1 MWSYKMLKRLWMI
14 FGPVLIAGLL
24 VFLLIFFYP
33 TSKSY
38 NLSQEKRYAA
48 AISTQSFR
56 ERFQKVRA
64 LSDPSLRFIPFFG
77 SSEWIRFDSMHPA
90 VLAEKYNSSYRPYF
104 LGQAGAASLNQYFGM
119 QQILPEIENKQAVF
133 VISPQWFTETEYE
146 PAVFRRYFNTD
157 QLGAFLENQSGDVSS
172 RYAAKRLMTKYPDV
186 VLGDIVKKITE
197 GEQLSEIDQTLI
209 DTLARFN
216 QKQSFLF
223 GQLSVNDGEKY
234 RDRVEK
240 YLKDLPDKFSYD
252 ALREIAVKDAEAN
265 TTNNDMGMENH
276 FYDTQVKKDL
286 KKWKD
291 YQKNYNF
298 LKSSEYNDL
307 QLVLNQFANSKV
319 NVLFVIQPVNKKWID
334 YTGLNQD
341 MYQHAVEKIRYQLES
356 QGFTNIADFSK
367 NGAEP
372 YFVKDTIHIG
382 WLGWLAFDKAVD
394 PFLSNPTPAP
404 TYHLNERFFSK
415 DWATYDGDVKEFQ

>member
-1 MWSYKMLKRLWMI
+1 M
-14 FGPVLIAGLL
+14 
-24 VFLLIFFYP
+24 
-33 TSKSY
+33 
-38 NLSQEKRYAA
+38 
-48 AISTQSFR
+48 
-56 ERFQKVRA
+56 
-64 LSDPSLRFIPFFG
+64 
-77 SSEWIRFDSMHPA
+77 
-90 VLAEKYNSSYRPYF
+90 
-104 LGQAGAASLNQYFGM
+104 
-119 QQILPEIENKQAVF
+119 
-133 VISPQWFTETEYE
+133 
-146 PAVFRRYFNTD
+146 
-157 QLGAFLENQSGDVSS
+157 
-172 RYAAKRLMTKYPDV
+172 
-186 VLGDIVKKITE
+186 GDIVKKITE
-197 GEQLSEIDQTLI
+197 GEQLSEIDKTLI

-252 ALREIAVKDAEAN
+252 ALRKIAIKDAEAN
-265 TTNNDMGMENH
+265 TTNNDMGMENR

-319 NVLFVIQPVNKKWID
+319 NVLFVIQPVNKKWMD

>member
-1 MWSYKMLKRLWMI
+1 MLKRLWMI

-24 VFLLIFFYP
+24 IFLLIFFYP

-38 NLSQEKRYAA
+38 NLSEEKRYAA

-90 VLAEKYNSSYRPYF
+90 VLAEKYNRSYRPYF

-119 QQILPEIENKQAVF
+119 QQILPELENKQAVF

-172 RYAAKRLMTKYPDV
+172 RYAASRLMKKYPNV

-209 DTLARFN
+209 DTLAQFN

-252 ALREIAVKDAEAN
+252 ELREIAVKDAEAN
-265 TTNNDMGMENH
+265 TTNNDMGMENR

-319 NVLFVIQPVNKKWID
+319 NVLFVIQPVNKKWMD

>member
-1 MWSYKMLKRLWMI
+1 MLKRLWMI

-38 NLSQEKRYAA
+38 NLSKEKRYAA

-90 VLAEKYNSSYRPYF
+90 VLAEKYNRSYRPYF

-119 QQILPEIENKQAVF
+119 QQILPELENKQAVF

-146 PAVFRRYFNTD
+146 SAVFRSYFNTD

-172 RYAAKRLMTKYPDV
+172 RYAASRLMKKYPNV

-252 ALREIAVKDAEAN
+252 ELREIAVKDAEAN
-265 TTNNDMGMENH
+265 TTNNDMGMENR

-307 QLVLNQFANSKV
+307 QLILNQFANSKV
-319 NVLFVIQPVNKKWID
+319 NVLFVIQPVNKKWMD

-404 TYHLNERFFSK
+404 MYHLNERFFSK

>member
-1 MWSYKMLKRLWMI
+1 MLKRLWMI

-90 VLAEKYNSSYRPYF
+90 VLAEKYNRSYRPYF

-276 FYDTQVKKDL
+276 FYTREVKKDL
-286 KKWKD
+286 KKWEG
-291 YQKNYNF
+291 YQKNYSF

-307 QLVLNQFANSKV
+307 QLVLNQFAKSKV
-319 NVLFVIQPVNKKWID
+319 NVLFVIQPVNKKWMD
-334 YTGLNQD
+334 YTGLRED

-367 NGAEP
+367 NGGDP
-372 YFVKDTIHIG
+372 YFIKDTIHLG

>member
-1 MWSYKMLKRLWMI
+1 MLKRLWMI

-24 VFLLIFFYP
+24 VCLLIFFYP

-38 NLSQEKRYAA
+38 NLSKEKRYAA

-90 VLAEKYNSSYRPYF
+90 VLAEKYNRSYRPYF

-119 QQILPEIENKQAVF
+119 QQILPELENKPAVF

-172 RYAAKRLMTKYPDV
+172 RYAASRLMKKYPNV

-197 GEQLSEIDQTLI
+197 GERLSEIDKTLI

-216 QKQSFLF
+216 EKQSFLF

-265 TTNNDMGMENH
+265 TTNNDMGMDNH

-319 NVLFVIQPVNKKWID
+319 NVLFVIQPVNKKWMD

-404 TYHLNERFFSK
+404 MYHLNERFFSK

>member
-1 MWSYKMLKRLWMI
+1 MLKRLWMI

-38 NLSQEKRYAA
+38 NLSKEKRYAA

-90 VLAEKYNSSYRPYF
+90 VLAEKYNRSYRPYF

-119 QQILPEIENKQAVF
+119 QQILPELENKQAVF

-172 RYAAKRLMTKYPDV
+172 RYAASRLMKKYPNV

-197 GEQLSEIDQTLI
+197 GERLSEIDKTLI

-216 QKQSFLF
+216 EKQSFLF

-252 ALREIAVKDAEAN
+252 ELREIAVKDAEAN
-265 TTNNDMGMENH
+265 TTNNDMGMENR
-276 FYDTQVKKDL
+276 FYDTQIKKDL

-319 NVLFVIQPVNKKWID
+319 NVLFVIQPVNKKWMD

>member
-1 MWSYKMLKRLWMI
+1 MLKRLWMI

-38 NLSQEKRYAA
+38 NLSEEKRYAA

-90 VLAEKYNSSYRPYF
+90 VLAEKYNRSYRPYF

-119 QQILPEIENKQAVF
+119 QQILPELENKQAVF

-172 RYAAKRLMTKYPDV
+172 RYAATRLMKKYPNV

-197 GEQLSEIDQTLI
+197 GERLSEIDKTLI

-252 ALREIAVKDAEAN
+252 ELREIAVKDAEAN
-265 TTNNDMGMENH
+265 TTNNDMGMENR

-319 NVLFVIQPVNKKWID
+319 NVLFVIQPVNKKWMD

-415 DWATYDGDVKEFQ
+415 DWATYDGDVKGFQ

>member
-64 LSDPSLRFIPFFG
+64 LSDPNLRFIPFFG

-90 VLAEKYNSSYRPYF
+90 VLAEKYNRSYRPYF

-319 NVLFVIQPVNKKWID
+319 NVLFVIQPVNKKWMD

-415 DWATYDGDVKEFQ
+415 EWSLYDGDIKEFQ

>member
-1 MWSYKMLKRLWMI
+1 MLKRLWMI

-38 NLSQEKRYAA
+38 NLSEEKRYAA

-90 VLAEKYNSSYRPYF
+90 VLAEKYNRSYRPYF

-119 QQILPEIENKQAVF
+119 QQILPELENKQAVF

-172 RYAAKRLMTKYPDV
+172 RYAATRLMKKYPNV

-197 GEQLSEIDQTLI
+197 GERLSEIDQTLI

-252 ALREIAVKDAEAN
+252 ELREIAVKDAEAN

-319 NVLFVIQPVNKKWID
+319 NVLFVIQPVNKKWMD

-394 PFLSNPTPAP
+394 PFLSNPTTAP

-415 DWATYDGDVKEFQ
+415 DWATYDGDIKEFQ

>member
-1 MWSYKMLKRLWMI
+1 MLKRLWMI

-24 VFLLIFFYP
+24 VCLLIFFYP

-38 NLSQEKRYAA
+38 NLSKEKRYAA

-90 VLAEKYNSSYRPYF
+90 VLAEKYNRSYRPYF

-119 QQILPEIENKQAVF
+119 QQILPELENKQAVF

-157 QLGAFLENQSGDVSS
+157 QLGAFLENQSGDLSS
-172 RYAAKRLMTKYPDV
+172 RYAATRLMKKYPNV

-197 GEQLSEIDQTLI
+197 GERLSEIDKTLI

-252 ALREIAVKDAEAN
+252 KLREIAVKDAEAN
-265 TTNNDMGMENH
+265 TTNNDMGMENR

-319 NVLFVIQPVNKKWID
+319 NVLFVIQPVNKKWMD

-415 DWATYDGDVKEFQ
+415 DWATYDGDIKDFQ